1 MPWCGLLKH
10 LFREKRKK
18 WGEWEGQSVVDSY
31 IQSHSHGH
39 FTFGQ
44 KLQVNSIHLE
54 KHDIKNMMRMLIKH
68 DPSHDTQGAVH
79 DSDVTK
85 LNCFSSEFDRLT
97 LRSISW
103 HAAGGFLARFWN
115 WACSV
120 RHVAWQA

>member
-1 MPWCGLLKH
+1 MSGRVSQLLTVTFSH
-10 LFREKRKK
+10 NRMA
-18 WGEWEGQSVVDSY
+18 
-31 IQSHSHGH
+31 ISHSV
-39 FTFGQ
+39 
-44 KLQVNSIHLE
+44 KSCRSIQFILK